1 MVAQWDTE
9 EAQERSQIYSNAR
22 MSDRNGL
29 GPHSHLSGPTSYQ
42 QVKQGLE
49 EKLGRPVSLGEVFK
63 ETHTRPDGTYVD
75 RKAEKIFS
83 TYEKNL
89 QAKISEIESDPSRAQ
104 ELTAEDYTTIF
115 LQSTEKDSRGNL
127 FGLGS
132 LKDHL
137 QDLLNGKSYQRGE
150 SSSFVALQEQVKEAH
165 RIIEEQAAREA
176 EHSKVQAAQQKK
188 IEHLEKFIR
197 KMCPA
202 YVEFQESESS
212 DASTATPTQQPPS

>member
-115 LQSTEKDSRGNL
+115 LQ
-127 FGLGS
+127 
-132 LKDHL
+132 
-137 QDLLNGKSYQRGE
+137 DLLNGKSYQRGE

-165 RIIEEQAAREA
+165 RIIEEQTAREA

-197 KMCPA
+197 TMCPA